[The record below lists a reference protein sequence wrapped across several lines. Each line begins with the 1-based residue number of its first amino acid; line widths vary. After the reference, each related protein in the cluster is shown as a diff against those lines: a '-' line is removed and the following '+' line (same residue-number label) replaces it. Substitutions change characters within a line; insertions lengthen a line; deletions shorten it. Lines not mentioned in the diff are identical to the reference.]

1 MASLVTPPWIKRREM
16 VTLSPEQARALL
28 EAAAGDRLEALYVL
42 ALTTSMRQGELLAL
56 RWRDG
61 NLERG
66 TAQVRAS
73 LQRTRDG
80 FVFAEPKTARAR
92 LQVLTFQHGF
102 ESTVI

>member
-56 RWRDG
+56 RWRDVEPG
-61 NLERG
+61 EG
-66 TAQVRAS
+66 DSAGA
-73 LQRTRDG
+73 G
-80 FVFAEPKTARAR
+80 FSAADP
-92 LQVLTFQHGF
+92 
-102 ESTVI
+102 